1 MVIGL
6 DSLLVVFFTLCIF
19 SMLFK
24 DNPFTVFA
32 EHTFV
37 ATAQAF
43 ALVAAIGFIMD
54 YGITPLQSGNYLVII
69 PILLGLATYL
79 RYTEKYRWVARY
91 PIALSIGVGMGITLR
106 AVIEVSLTSQI
117 QATIVPLFITG
128 NLTQSLENILVVVTV
143 ITSLLYFYF
152 SRPHT
157 GALGTTSRI
166 GYYLIYIAFGAYF
179 ANTFMSRTALVNG
192 RMVMLLNS
200 DNMYL
205 TIGMIVVIVA
215 TVYVL
220 KTRNLLR
227 KSMGYEM

>member
-1 MVIGL
+1 MAFGL
-6 DSLLVVFFTLCIF
+6 DSLLVVFFTLCIY

-24 DNPFTVFA
+24 ENPFTVFA

-91 PIALSIGVGMGITLR
+91 PIALSIGVGMGVTLR
-106 AVIEVSLTSQI
+106 AVVEVSLTNQI
-117 QATIVPLFITG
+117 QATVLPFFVAG
-128 NLTQSLENILVVVTV
+128 NLTQSVENIIVIVTV

-157 GALGTTSRI
+157 GALGTTTRI

-192 RMVMLLNS
+192 RMVFLLS
-200 DNMYL
+200 PDNIYI
-205 TIGMIVVIVA
+205 TIGMVAIIVV

-220 KTRNLLR
+220 STKNLIR
-227 KSMGYEM
+227 KSMGYEK